1 MNHQQTKCPNCGVE
15 WNKNWYLWWCGTSPN
30 INKVQPTELC
40 LERRARQRAE
50 SEVRTWHLHYRDSR
64 DELQKWKQSWFDLDE
79 KRQKLEAV
87 VVRLKANLRRAIEV
101 AEDSNDSLMDWDENS
116 RCETQKKNRAELNQL
131 KATINQDKK

>member
-79 KRQKLEAV
+79 KRQKLEAEV
-87 VVRLKANLRRAIEV
+87 EKLKANLRIAVEI
-101 AEDSNDSLMDWDENS
+101 
-116 RCETQKKNRAELNQL
+116 AELPYCRYLHNAATYHKL
-131 KATINQDKK
+131 TEIKATLNHDKK